1 MILINQSIPENL
13 LDPDKELSAVS
24 FYVFTVIKHRIDKI
38 LLSSQQA
45 LQGLALVPQVFWL
58 FLCSWALFRYL
69 VVHLALRF
77 IFLEMFVHL
86 VGAR

>member
-13 LDPDKELSAVS
+13 LDPDKELSAVYI
-24 FYVFTVIKHRIDKI
+24 YVFTVIKHRIDEI

-45 LQGLALVPQVFWL
+45 LQRLALVPLMFWL
-58 FLCSWALFRYL
+58 FMCSWAQFPYL
-69 VVHLALRF
+69 VVHLALRLVL
-77 IFLEMFVHL
+77 LEMFIHL